1 MASRRLLGANWLH
14 YNQSKWIFVLQGAK
28 MTDKQSGNF
37 IQDYDS
43 DESRLIIDEN
53 SGRDNNED
61 GREDVDKKDGE

>member
-1 MASRRLLGANWLH
+1 
-14 YNQSKWIFVLQGAK
+14 